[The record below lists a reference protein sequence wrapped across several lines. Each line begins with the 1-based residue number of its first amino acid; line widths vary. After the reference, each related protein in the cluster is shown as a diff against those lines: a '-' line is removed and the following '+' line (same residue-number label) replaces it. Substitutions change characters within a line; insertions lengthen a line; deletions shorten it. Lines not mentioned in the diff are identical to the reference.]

1 MHVIMHMII
10 CICSYSYD
18 HAYYHAYDHAYD
30 HMLLTFSMF
39 SFCFCS
45 TLPFAPMYIAV
56 WSSRPRSCGGGFC
69 RRQLSTCR
77 ALELGAGLALDGK
90 KERKRTTAIAVL
102 YLLIYITT
110 AVGGVYHQKE
120 NIPRSTGY
128 QPYGSTMASAEGG
141 DRSNLT
147 SSDSG
152 QTARFGGGS
161 HIGDDSF
168 AMPVA
173 TGDAEVELPAIED
186 ADDSHVFADSC
197 MIAENVMASLTS
209 SMTASHVPGLT
220 GSSESRKKSRS
231 PPREIMDRPGRSQ
244 HGTPPSRGT
253 VRSGA
258 SPANTPSRTAAVAND
273 AFLSPMTRQSSS
285 RSIRSDPFGGLAS
298 TPAEQASVQMD
309 ASMRR
314 ILTRDC
320 YEFGPLVGQ
329 GRASPRA
336 MRAGSMLLQL
346 DDAQPPLPPPASVP
360 VNTDMGRRYEEIM
373 KELNA

>member
-1 MHVIMHMII
+1 
-10 CICSYSYD
+10 
-18 HAYYHAYDHAYD
+18 
-30 HMLLTFSMF
+30 
-39 SFCFCS
+39 
-45 TLPFAPMYIAV
+45 
-56 WSSRPRSCGGGFC
+56 
-69 RRQLSTCR
+69 
-77 ALELGAGLALDGK
+77 
-90 KERKRTTAIAVL
+90 
-102 YLLIYITT
+102 
-110 AVGGVYHQKE
+110 
-120 NIPRSTGY
+120 
-128 QPYGSTMASAEGG
+128 MASAEGG

-253 VRSGA
+253 ARSGA
-258 SPANTPSRTAAVAND
+258 SPANTPSRTAAVVND
-273 AFLSPMTRQSSS
+273 AFSVANDQTVLFTFYSLRSLWWIGINSS
-285 RSIRSDPFGGLAS
+285 RASLCADGRFHAKDPNEGL
-298 TPAEQASVQMD
+298 
-309 ASMRR
+309 
-314 ILTRDC
+314 L
-320 YEFGPLVGQ
+320 
-329 GRASPRA
+329 
-336 MRAGSMLLQL
+336 
-346 DDAQPPLPPPASVP
+346 
-360 VNTDMGRRYEEIM
+360 
-373 KELNA
+373 